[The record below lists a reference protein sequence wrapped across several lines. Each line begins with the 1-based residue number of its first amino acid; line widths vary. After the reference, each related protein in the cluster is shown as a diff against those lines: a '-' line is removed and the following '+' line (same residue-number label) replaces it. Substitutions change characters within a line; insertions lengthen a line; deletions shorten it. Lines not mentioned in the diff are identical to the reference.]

1 MDRNSLVSLPP
12 ALAHF
17 AAEDA
22 SAGSPIADG
31 ATTSSLVSSSST
43 SGSPVSSSPT
53 SSSPTSSSP
62 TSGPPTSGPPTSDPP
77 DPAAGKPSEA
87 RFLLGIDG
95 GATKTLAAVL
105 DVQHGTLHLGQG
117 GPSNQDAVG
126 VQAAGRALLAAADQ
140 ALAGA
145 GIADDRLDGAVL
157 AVAGTDTDAVLAHVR
172 KERSQEWIVV
182 GDVVGAWA
190 TATGARPGV
199 GAISG
204 TGSNVFGV
212 GHDGGAW
219 RAGGWGHLLG
229 DEGSG
234 YWLGVQSIQAA
245 LRDREAS
252 GPPTALGDAAVAFF
266 GTPSVEAL
274 AALVY
279 SKPLTKSEIAAFAIE
294 TAGLAERGDT
304 VACALY
310 EAGARELA
318 QQIAAVIR
326 QTGLRGEFPVGLIG
340 SAYKAGAVFV
350 DPLTRAIHEL
360 APQAQVA
367 VVEMAPVGGSLLL
380 AARACGAERALA
392 GIDLAGLLDAALAA
406 PVG

>member
-1 MDRNSLVSLPP
+1 VHRDPLVRLPP
-12 ALAHF
+12 VLAHF
-17 AAEDA
+17 EQDA
-22 SAGSPIADG
+22 RAD
-31 ATTSSLVSSSST
+31 AH
-43 SGSPVSSSPT
+43 
-53 SSSPTSSSP
+53 
-62 TSGPPTSGPPTSDPP
+62 
-77 DPAAGKPSEA
+77 A

-105 DVQHGTLHLGQG
+105 DVERAALHLGYG

-126 VQAAGRALLAAADQ
+126 VQAAGHALFAAADEALAAA
-140 ALAGA
+140 
-145 GIADDRLDGAVL
+145 GIGDEQLDAAVL
-157 AVAGTDTDAVLAHVR
+157 AVAGTDTEAVVAHVR
-172 KERSQEWIVV
+172 EQRAEDWIVV

-199 GAISG
+199 GVISG

-212 GHDGGAW
+212 GHDGRAW

-234 YWLGVQSIQAA
+234 YWLGIESIRAA

-252 GPPTALGDAAVAFF
+252 GPQTALSDAAAAFF
-266 GTPSVEAL
+266 GVSSVEAL

-294 TAGLAERGDT
+294 TATLAEGGDA
-304 VACALY
+304 VARQLY

-318 QQIAAVIR
+318 QQIGAVISR
-326 QTGLRGEFPVGLIG
+326 TGLREEFQVGLIG
-340 SAYKAGAVFV
+340 SAYKAGPVFV
-350 DPLTRAIHEL
+350 DPLTRAIHAL
-360 APQAQVA
+360 APRARVA

-380 AARACGAERALA
+380 AARACGAERSLA
-392 GIDLAGLLDAALAA
+392 RLSLARLLDAALAE